1 MKMTQTEFARPFG
14 RFALALLASVVV
26 FVGCASSGSS
36 RPQRLTVSQREPVQ
50 IHLTV
55 GLPSDADGN
64 GYPDTVQALAYLFPA
79 SDDSKESKLPVVA
92 KGSFEFVMQN
102 PAGTVIARWVFPPEI
117 VDRAARKL
125 PAGVGYSM
133 YLRLAE
139 GEDVMAPMGV
149 DIRCRFITVEGTEVR
164 GLGRATVRLGG

>member
-1 MKMTQTEFARPFG
+1 MKMISNKFKCLPTL
-14 RFALALLASVVV
+14 LALLASLG
-26 FVGCASSGSS
+26 GCASSGGAHSKPS
-36 RPQRLTVSQREPVQ
+36 AASQRPPVQ
-50 IHLTV
+50 VQLTI

-79 SDDSKESKLPVVA
+79 NDNDSSSKLPVAA
-92 KGSFEFVMQN
+92 KGTFEFVMQN
-102 PAGTVIARWVFPPEI
+102 AAGTVLARWVFPPEI
-117 VDRAARKL
+117 VDRASRHL

-139 GEDVMAPMGV
+139 GEDVMSPMGV
-149 DIRCRFITVEGTEVR
+149 DIRCRFITVDGVEVR

>member
-1 MKMTQTEFARPFG
+1 MKMTSSKFNRPPLWLALG
-14 RFALALLASVVV
+14 LALLASLG
-26 FVGCASSGSS
+26 GCTSTGGSRS
-36 RPQRLTVSQREPVQ
+36 RPSSASQRPPVQ
-50 IHLTV
+50 IQLTV

-79 SDDSKESKLPVVA
+79 NDDNRESKLPVAA

-102 PAGTVIARWVFPPEI
+102 AAGTVLARWVFPPDI
-117 VDRAARKL
+117 VDRAARRL

-139 GEDVMAPMGV
+139 GEDVMAPTGV
-149 DIRCRFITVEGTEVR
+149 DIRCRFITVEGVEVR

>member
-1 MKMTQTEFARPFG
+1 MTRSEFNRRSAPMTIIL
-14 RFALALLASVVV
+14 ALAGTLW
-26 FVGCASSGSS
+26 GCAASGDS
-36 RPQRLTVSQREPVQ
+36 RANPVPASTRPPVQ
-50 IHLTV
+50 VQLTV

-79 SDDSKESKLPVVA
+79 SDDTRESKLPVAA

-102 PAGTVIARWVFPPEI
+102 AAGTVLARWVFPPDV
-117 VDRAARKL
+117 VDRAARHL

-149 DIRCRFITVEGTEVR
+149 DIRCRFITADGADVR